1 MSGAAVS
8 TRGRYMNQEERKNPS
23 KNPSDR
29 PLYLHIQAV
38 NQQDVKGVGTL
49 KPVSNLLLLALT
61 NQRQQFTETFSK
73 IKTSFVIFQLQ

>member
-23 KNPSDR
+23 KSASDR

-38 NQQDVKGVGTL
+38 NQQDVKGKAKAWL
-49 KPVSNLLLLALT
+49 
-61 NQRQQFTETFSK
+61 FK
-73 IKTSFVIFQLQ
+73 IHSHFAMLGKI